1 MNTIILLPLVGS
13 FAENKDKAR
22 EIRLEQIIPALEKG
36 KSIILDF
43 TNIEGVTQSFI
54 HALVSD
60 LVRHYGNEIF
70 ERVLFKNCAKN
81 VQKIINIV
89 ADYMMEGD

>member
-36 KSIILDF
+36 KSVILDF
-43 TNIEGVTQSFI
+43 ANIGGVTQSFI

-70 ERVLFKNCAKN
+70 DRVLFKNCAEN